1 MACRINM
8 SCDAIDFK
16 KKERKVEIENCGLNW
31 SQICLFVETF
41 AFLALI
47 SICNDFDS
55 FKRYSRE

>member
-1 MACRINM
+1 M

-16 KKERKVEIENCGLNW
+16 KKERKVEIENCVLNW
-31 SQICLFVETF
+31 SQLCLFGETF